1 MGLSFE
7 LKVLC
12 RLSNPFALRTPCLLV
27 RRQHV
32 VRRVVGAQRR
42 QAGDE
47 LRLEDVD
54 VVCVAVVV
62 IMKRLVGSNVVRRD
76 NHSCDERAVVTVGAL
91 RQRRGSRIAG
101 SPPPRAPRRLPWSS
115 PRASCGLRWHAA
127 ARAQGR
133 ERGPATTTN
142 DSRKDAHLPSV
153 DLSSVHL
160 LDGCRGRQT
169 RPRQPRSV

>member
-101 SPPPRAPRRLPWSS
+101 SPPRAAAASAAQAAVVLSACVVRSAVARSSTGARARARARHDDERFTQGCSPPFGRFVIGAPTRRL
-115 PRASCGLRWHAA
+115 
-127 ARAQGR
+127 
-133 ERGPATTTN
+133 
-142 DSRKDAHLPSV
+142 
-153 DLSSVHL
+153 
-160 LDGCRGRQT
+160 
-169 RPRQPRSV
+169 

>member
-62 IMKRLVGSNVVRRD
+62 IMKRLVGSNVVRRRD
-76 NHSCDERAVVTVGAL
+76 NHSCKRAVATVGPAATPRLAHRGVAAAASAAQAAVVLSACVVRSAVARSSTGARARARARHDDERFTQGC
-91 RQRRGSRIAG
+91 
-101 SPPPRAPRRLPWSS
+101 SPPFGRFVIGAPTRRL
-115 PRASCGLRWHAA
+115 
-127 ARAQGR
+127 
-133 ERGPATTTN
+133 
-142 DSRKDAHLPSV
+142 
-153 DLSSVHL
+153 
-160 LDGCRGRQT
+160 
-169 RPRQPRSV
+169 